1 MFFVTHSKTGQ
12 PRKIHCDNLRSNLT
26 TQLKLISLLE
36 ADFLY
41 LIKKYVNLRWN
52 FLCLRFAGGCGWLY
66 KGVNRYINK
75 TRMALSS

>member
-52 FLCLRFAGGCGWLY
+52 FFVFEICW
-66 KGVNRYINK
+66 GVWVVV
-75 TRMALSS
+75 